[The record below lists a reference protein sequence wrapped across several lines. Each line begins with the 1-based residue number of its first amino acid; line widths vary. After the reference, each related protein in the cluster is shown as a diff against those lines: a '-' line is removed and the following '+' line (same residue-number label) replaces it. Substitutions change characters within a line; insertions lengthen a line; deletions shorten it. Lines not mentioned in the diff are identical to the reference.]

1 MVLDCSR
8 DVAVET
14 LQCNVSTGGIVQK
27 RFEIGTMTQ
36 PRFKGKYRVE
46 STRLPNW
53 NYAANGWYFVT
64 ICTRERTHFFGEV
77 ITSQVQFSTIGE
89 IAQQFWAEI
98 PKHFNHTYIDAYVIM
113 PNHVH
118 GIIVID
124 RPHQV
129 NRDRQ
134 PNVEMLP
141 PNVETLPPNVETL
154 PPNVSTRRQFM
165 SDISPQAG
173 SLGAIVRSYK
183 SAVSRWSHQ
192 NGFEDFAWQ
201 DRFYDRIIR
210 ADGSLNCIRQ
220 YIVNN
225 PTKWELDRHKS
236 ANLWM

>member
-1 MVLDCSR
+1 
-8 DVAVET
+8 
-14 LQCNVSTGGIVQK
+14 
-27 RFEIGTMTQ
+27 MTQ

-46 STRLPNW
+46 STRLQNW

-64 ICTRERTHFFGEV
+64 ICTRDSAHFFGEV
-77 ITSQVQFSTIGE
+77 ITSQMEFSTIGE

-134 PNVEMLP
+134 PNVE
-141 PNVETLPPNVETL
+141 TLHC
-154 PPNVSTRRQFM
+154 NVSTRRQFM

-210 ADGSLNCIRQ
+210 ADGSLSHIRK

-225 PTKWELDRHKS
+225 PAKWELDRHKS

>member
-1 MVLDCSR
+1 
-8 DVAVET
+8 
-14 LQCNVSTGGIVQK
+14 
-27 RFEIGTMTQ
+27 MTQ

-46 STRLPNW
+46 STRLQNW

-64 ICTRERTHFFGEV
+64 ICTRDSAHFFGEV

-129 NRDRQ
+129 NRDR
-134 PNVEMLP
+134 P
-141 PNVETLPPNVETL
+141 PNVETLQC
-154 PPNVSTRRQFM
+154 NVSTRRQFM

-183 SAVSRWSHQ
+183 SAVSRWFHQ

-210 ADGSLNCIRQ
+210 ADGSLSHIRQ

-225 PTKWELDRHKS
+225 ATKWELDRHNPV
-236 ANLWM
+236 NLWM

>member
-1 MVLDCSR
+1 MVLGCSR
-8 DVAVET
+8 DVAET
-14 LQCNVSTGGIVQK
+14 LHCNVSTGGIVQK
-27 RFEIGTMTQ
+27 KFEMGTMTQ

-64 ICTRERTHFFGEV
+64 ICTRDSTHFFGEV

-134 PNVEMLP
+134 PNVE
-141 PNVETLPPNVETL
+141 TLHC
-154 PPNVSTRRQFM
+154 NVSTRRQFM

-183 SAVSRWSHQ
+183 SAVSRWCHH

-210 ADGSLNCIRQ
+210 ADGSLSHIRK

-225 PTKWELDRHKS
+225 PAKWELDRHKS

>member
-1 MVLDCSR
+1 
-8 DVAVET
+8 
-14 LQCNVSTGGIVQK
+14 
-27 RFEIGTMTQ
+27 MTQ

-46 STRLPNW
+46 STRVPTW

-64 ICTRERTHFFGEV
+64 ICTRDSTHFFGEV
-77 ITSQVQFSTIGE
+77 ITSQMEFSTIGE

-134 PNVEMLP
+134 PNVE
-141 PNVETLPPNVETL
+141 TLPPNVETL
-154 PPNVSTRRQFM
+154 HCNVSTRRQFM

-225 PTKWELDRHKS
+225 PTKWELDRHNPV
-236 ANLWM
+236 NLWM

>member
-1 MVLDCSR
+1 
-8 DVAVET
+8 
-14 LQCNVSTGGIVQK
+14 
-27 RFEIGTMTQ
+27 MTQ

-53 NYAANGWYFVT
+53 NYAAKGWYFVT

-77 ITSQVQFSTIGE
+77 ITSQMEFSTIGE

-129 NRDRQ
+129 NRDRP

-141 PNVETLPPNVETL
+141 PNVETLQC
-154 PPNVSTRRQFM
+154 NVSTRGQFM

-225 PTKWELDRHKS
+225 PTKWELDRHNPV
-236 ANLWM
+236 NLWM